1 MLKFDFKN
9 ETRNEV
15 PKKLFQNILKRGE
28 KVLKEKIDE
37 CLGKMAGQISLA
49 LIDVPVIWAMN
60 KEYRKKDAPTDVIS
74 FAYLEVADVKKQ
86 KGDFVVG
93 DMFICPQVAQI
104 QADEH
109 KHSFEKE
116 LEILFTHGFLHLFG
130 FDHKTDEEEKEMER
144 WARKIL
150 S

>member
-9 ETRNEV
+9 ETQIKAD
-15 PKKLFQNILKRGE
+15 KKIFQNILKRGE

-37 CLGKMAGQISLA
+37 CLGKKRGQISLA

-60 KEYRKKDAPTDVIS
+60 MEYRKKDAPTDVIS
-74 FAYLEVADVKKQ
+74 FAYLEVADAKKQ
-86 KGDFVVG
+86 KGDFIVG

-109 KHSFEKE
+109 KHSLEKE

-130 FDHKTDEEEKEMER
+130 FDHKTDEEEEEMEK
-144 WARKIL
+144 WAKKIL
-150 S
+150 V